1 MKSNH
6 DAIKEF
12 CVARKSFVRVL
23 YPNDYVTPGG
33 SNMSK
38 SGPIKVN
45 QNKLTEATRI
55 LQKRFDELVKRGIEV
70 QTIENMCDHPVLA
83 LECARD
89 GYWVMFV
96 NFIKVHSFSTQFY

>member
-12 CVARKSFVRVL
+12 CVARKNLVRIL
-23 YPNDYVTPGG
+23 RPNDYATPGG
-33 SNMSK
+33 SNISK
-38 SGPIKVN
+38 SGPLKVN

-55 LQKRFDELVKRGIEV
+55 LQERFDELVKRGIEV